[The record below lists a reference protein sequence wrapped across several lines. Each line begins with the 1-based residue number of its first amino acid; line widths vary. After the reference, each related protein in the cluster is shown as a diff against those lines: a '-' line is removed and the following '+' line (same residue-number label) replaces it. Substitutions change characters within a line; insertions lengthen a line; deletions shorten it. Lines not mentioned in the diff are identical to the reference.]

1 MFRNK
6 KNLVTIAMI
15 IMLSLSACNLPARV
29 TPPPFSLPTPDLTL
43 TAVFSVLSSFTPS
56 PPLVQT
62 ATGEALPTSTPASTD
77 TPVPSK
83 TVPQSP
89 AFTSTPT
96 RPGPIVSASF
106 LSSAPVIDG
115 NLGEWTS
122 TKYNAKDAVY
132 GADKIKGEADLSA
145 TFMVG
150 WDNSYLYIAAQV
162 VDDHYVQGAKGEN
175 LYKGDSLEILFD
187 ADLNADYY
195 VNSLSRDDHQVGI
208 SPGSSPGSNME
219 AYLWY
224 PRAKESKLNSVSI
237 AAKPASDGYIV
248 EVAIPWSVFGITP
261 GTGQVYGFAFSVSDN
276 DQAGAAIQ
284 ESMVSN
290 TATRGLTRPM
300 TWGVLTLLGGK

>member
-1 MFRNK
+1 
-6 KNLVTIAMI
+6 
-15 IMLSLSACNLPARV
+15 
-29 TPPPFSLPTPDLTL
+29 
-43 TAVFSVLSSFTPS
+43 
-56 PPLVQT
+56 
-62 ATGEALPTSTPASTD
+62 
-77 TPVPSK
+77 
-83 TVPQSP
+83 
-89 AFTSTPT
+89 
-96 RPGPIVSASF
+96 
-106 LSSAPVIDG
+106 
-115 NLGEWTS
+115 
-122 TKYNAKDAVY
+122 VY